1 MNDGF
6 YYNIIDYANN
16 KSSFIIDYANNKSS
30 LTNIHTQILMATSSS
45 IRSIVMAEWVI
56 LINKSHFSRVGNFN

>member
-30 LTNIHTQILMATSSS
+30 LTNIYL
-45 IRSIVMAEWVI
+45 
-56 LINKSHFSRVGNFN
+56 NFNGQII

>member
-16 KSSFIIDYANNKSS
+16 KSS
-30 LTNIHTQILMATSSS
+30 LTNMYP
-45 IRSIVMAEWVI
+45 
-56 LINKSHFSRVGNFN
+56 NFNGQII